1 MTSNNDQQNGNIQ
14 LNQIRNDFN
23 DRVYRKKYLGGTPR
37 VYWNSS
43 RRFRTI

>member
-1 MTSNNDQQNGNIQ
+1 MNTLPNQDNGNTQ
-14 LNQIRNDFN
+14 LNQTRNEFN
-23 DRVYRKKYLGGTPR
+23 SRIDRKKYLGSTPR

>member
-1 MTSNNDQQNGNIQ
+1 MTGNNDQQNGNTQ
-14 LNQIRNDFN
+14 LNQARNDFN
-23 DRVYRKKYLGGTPR
+23 DRLYKKKFLGATPR

>member
-1 MTSNNDQQNGNIQ
+1 MINNTDQQNGNTQ

-23 DRVYRKKYLGGTPR
+23 DRVYRKKYLGETPR
-37 VYWNSS
+37 VNWNSS

>member
-1 MTSNNDQQNGNIQ
+1 MINKADQQNGNSQ
-14 LNQIRNDFN
+14 LNQIRNEFN
-23 DRVYRKKYLGGTPR
+23 ERVYRKKYLGDTSR

>member
-1 MTSNNDQQNGNIQ
+1 MINNTEQQNGNTQ
-14 LNQIRNDFN
+14 LNQIRIDFN